1 MADMKKFQLEV
12 ISPERVFY
20 TGEVEMVEL
29 TTTEGDIG
37 VYADHIPLTTIVAP
51 GVLTIT
57 ENSEDDVI
65 REAAVLEGFL
75 EILPDKVT
83 ILAQSCEW
91 PEEIDMKRALSPA
104 LPARNSRRWK
114 RRRAPSEGSR
124 VWMRMSICNV
134 LNWHSANLLYESIW
148 QNRRNRND
156 LGRMRNR

>member
-91 PEEIDMKRALSPA
+91 PEEIDRNGAL
-104 LPARNSRRWK
+104 K